1 MEKQVR
7 LWGPFISKVAIWSTL
22 ASVKAWSWISF
33 VYGVSDGK
41 KRSPLV
47 PVWQQTP
54 RGFPSGLWAIWN
66 AKYDLKAIEYQPWPN
81 AGEKQADQ
89 TVGIRQVSK
98 LAVKNPGWSHIK
110 IAKHGQKG
118 KIARELFSQTL
129 LLSRRWGFLTCSWKL
144 GKNCGHL
151 TVWGGVQSKQNI
163 TLPEANSQNT
173 WKWMVTWLEDYFSFG
188 KAHFQELC

>member
-7 LWGPFISKVAIWSTL
+7 LWGPFISKIAIWSTL

-54 RGFPSGLWAIWN
+54 RGFPSGLWAIWST
-66 AKYDLKAIEYQPWPN
+66 KYDLEAIEYQPWPN

-89 TVGIRQVSK
+89 TVGIRQARSEEPW
-98 LAVKNPGWSHIK
+98 LITYQDCEAWSEGQNRLRTLQRDIVAIK
-110 IAKHGQKG
+110 EMGFPDVFLKAWKELRSPYSVRRGTIQAKYYPP
-118 KIARELFSQTL
+118 
-129 LLSRRWGFLTCSWKL
+129 W
-144 GKNCGHL
+144 N
-151 TVWGGVQSKQNI
+151 
-163 TLPEANSQNT
+163 
-173 WKWMVTWLEDYFSFG
+173 
-188 KAHFQELC
+188 